1 MAIEMKKTKIQMV
14 KSIYLDM
21 SILDISKTLTYEF
34 WYDYIKPKY
43 GDRAKLCYADTDSF
57 VIYITTKDFFEDIA
71 MVLKHGL
78 IHLTLMK
85 MIKDLL

>member
-57 VIYITTKDFFEDIA
+57 FIYIITKDFFKDIA
-71 MVLKHGL
+71 DNVK
-78 IHLTLMK
+78 I
-85 MIKDLL
+85 

>member
-21 SILDISKTLTYEF
+21 SIVDISKTLTYEF

-57 VIYITTKDFFEDIA
+57 FIYIITKDFFKDIA
-71 MVLKHGL
+71 DDVKIWLD
-78 IHLTLMK
+78 TFLMK
-85 MIKDLL
+85 LI

>member
-21 SILDISKTLTYEF
+21 SILDITKTLTYEF

-57 VIYITTKDFFEDIA
+57 FIYIITKDFFKDIA
-71 MVLKHGL
+71 DDVKIWLD
-78 IHLTLMK
+78 TFLMK
-85 MIKDLL
+85 LI

>member
-1 MAIEMKKTKIQMV
+1 MV
-14 KSIYLDM
+14 KPIYLGT
-21 SILDISKTLTYEF
+21 SILDISKILMYEF

-85 MIKDLL
+85 MIKDFL

>member
-57 VIYITTKDFFEDIA
+57 FIYIITKDFFKDIA
-71 MVLKHGL
+71 DDVKIWLDTL
-78 IHLTLMK
+78 LMK
-85 MIKDLL
+85 LI